1 MKEDKDILSRINR
14 RDGMTVP
21 DGWFDDFA
29 SRMADSLPE
38 RPALENA
45 SPAPV
50 SRTIWERIRPYVYM
64 AAMFAGVWCMLKMF
78 TLMTSD
84 SSTSLD
90 ANSVLAEAFNNETF
104 VNDYILD
111 DLNQWDVLD
120 DMMEEGIEVNELVDS
135 TMVDSIA
142 D

>member
-1 MKEDKDILSRINR
+1 
-14 RDGMTVP
+14 
-21 DGWFDDFA
+21 
-29 SRMADSLPE
+29 
-38 RPALENA
+38 
-45 SPAPV
+45 
-50 SRTIWERIRPYVYM
+50 
-64 AAMFAGVWCMLKMF
+64 MLKMF

-120 DMMEEGIEVNELVDS
+120 DMMEEGIEVTELVDS
-135 TMVDSIA
+135 TMIDSIA